1 MIKEI
6 FIGKKPSDFHMNSI
20 VKAFIVSEIFL
31 WSSWNAIIPIFA
43 IFAAT
48 QIQGGNTEIAASSFS
63 GYLIVRVV
71 FELISGRYLSKSKEA
86 RKFTVSIAG
95 IILISLGYLGFAI
108 TKNVV
113 SLFFFYGLIG
123 MGLGVASPA
132 KNSLFSMHLDKNKE
146 VTEWSI
152 YDGFVFMGMAM
163 SAAIGGFVANRY
175 GFAFLFYLVA
185 VTNLI
190 SIIPYV
196 LYSKRR
202 KADKALP
209 FLADVAHGKI

>member
-6 FIGKKPSDFHMNSI
+6 FIGRKPSDFHMNAV
-20 VKAFIVSEIFL
+20 VKAFIISEIFL
-31 WSSWNAIIPIFA
+31 WSSWNAITPIFA
-43 IFAAT
+43 IFAANK
-48 QIQGGNTEIAASSFS
+48 IPGGNTEIAASSFS
-63 GYLIVRVV
+63 AYLIVRVI
-71 FELISGRYLSKSKEA
+71 FELISGKYLSRSTEA
-86 RKFTVSIAG
+86 RKFTISILG

-108 TKNVV
+108 TNTVT

-123 MGLGVASPA
+123 MGLGIASPA

-175 GFAFLFYLVA
+175 GFDFLFYLVA
-185 VTNLI
+185 TTNLL
-190 SIIPYV
+190 SIIPYI
-196 LYSKRR
+196 LYAKKR
-202 KADKALP
+202 
-209 FLADVAHGKI
+209 KIKKV

>member
-6 FIGKKPSDFHMNSI
+6 FIGKKPSDFRMNSI

-31 WSSWNAIIPIFA
+31 WSSWNAITPIFA
-43 IFAAT
+43 IFAANK
-48 QIQGGNTEIAASSFS
+48 IPGGNTEIAASAFS
-63 GYLIVRVV
+63 TYLIVRVI
-71 FELISGRYLSKSKEA
+71 FELISGRYLAKSKEIQ
-86 RKFTVSIAG
+86 KFIISILG
-95 IILISLGYLGFAI
+95 IILISLGYLGFAATGNI
-108 TKNVV
+108 I

-123 MGLGVASPA
+123 MGLGIASPA
-132 KNSLFSMHLDKNKE
+132 KNSLFSMHLDKDKE

-163 SAAIGGFVANRY
+163 SAAIGGFIANRY

-185 VTNLI
+185 TTNLL

-196 LYSKRR
+196 LYARR
-202 KADKALP
+202 KKLED
-209 FLADVAHGKI
+209 